1 MFVCKML
8 IKRNLLLY
16 FRDKSAVFFSMLAS
30 LITICLYL
38 FFING
43 SIVNDMGNKVKDIEV
58 LKVFLNG
65 LVLCG
70 VISLNAFTIP
80 LSFMNML
87 IHDKQE
93 GILKDFYVSPVKK
106 SVVMFSYIFC
116 SVIATIMINCI
127 VAIALIVYLSINNVF
142 VFTLRQGI
150 TVLLFY
156 LLANFLFSL
165 IAFFIANFIKT
176 SNAYGSL
183 IGLSSALIGFLSG
196 IYMPIGNFG
205 SKTIETII
213 TLFPITQ
220 LNAVLR
226 ENYLGGVTH
235 QLFLGAPI
243 GMQIENE
250 YYFGIKL
257 TLLGNEITLLW
268 SIVYYLILF
277 TLFILL
283 SHKFVKN
290 N

>member
-43 SIVNDMGNKVKDIEV
+43 SIVNDMGDKVKDIEV

-127 VAIALIVYLSINNVF
+127 VAIVLIVYLNINNVF

-156 LLANFLFSL
+156 ILANFLFSL

-226 ENYLGGVTH
+226 ENYLGEVTH

-257 TLLGNEITLLW
+257 TLFGNEITLLW